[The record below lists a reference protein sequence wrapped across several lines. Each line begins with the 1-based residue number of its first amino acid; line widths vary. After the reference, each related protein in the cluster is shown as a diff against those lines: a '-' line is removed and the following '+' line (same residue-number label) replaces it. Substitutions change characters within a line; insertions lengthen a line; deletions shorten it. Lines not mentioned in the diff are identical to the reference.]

1 MVDQGWSHPR
11 SRVPDPLRIL
21 DPSRSW
27 TPPDLD
33 HPGILTPSRSP
44 DQSGDPLGI
53 MTPGTLTTHS
63 SPLHCTVCPLYRG
76 RDTAHASTEQHV
88 GVIELQDSPNP
99 STWRWSGVRTPPR
112 SRPHGFMEVQI
123 MGTPILWISF
133 LGQCCAL
140 RVCLVVNTTHQG
152 RLRRGYYHVPSLP
165 DQMELSS
172 VQR

>member
-53 MTPGTLTTHS
+53 MMPGTLTTHS

-99 STWRWSGVRTPPR
+99 SNWRWSGVRTPPR
-112 SRPHGFMEVQI
+112 SRPPSIHGGPDHGYPDPMD
-123 MGTPILWISF
+123 LL
-133 LGQCCAL
+133 LGSMLC
-140 RVCLVVNTTHQG
+140 
-152 RLRRGYYHVPSLP
+152 PSGGVSSKHYSSREAQKGVLSCPLP
-165 DQMELSS
+165 P
-172 VQR
+172 